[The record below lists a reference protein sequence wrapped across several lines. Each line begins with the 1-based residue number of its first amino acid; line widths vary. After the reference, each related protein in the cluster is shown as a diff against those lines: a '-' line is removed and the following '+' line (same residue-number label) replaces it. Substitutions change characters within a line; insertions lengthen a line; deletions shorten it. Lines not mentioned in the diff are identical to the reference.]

1 MVQDFLLN
9 PNIAYLFL
17 IGGFSL
23 SLMAVLTP
31 GTGLLEIG
39 AFFCLIFAGY
49 GVYNLPI
56 NFWALAILLLGV
68 FPFIIAVRKS
78 GRLIYLGVSILTLV
92 IGSVYLFK
100 GELWWQAAVNPVL
113 AIVVS
118 IIVGGFFWIVARK
131 TLEADAAPLSHD
143 LSGLI
148 GAAGETKSHVHH
160 EGTVQILGELWAA
173 RSEEPIPAG
182 ESIRVIHREGFILD
196 VVKESKLDASE

>member
-39 AFFCLIFAGY
+39 AFFCLLFAGY

-56 NFWALAILLLGV
+56 NYWALAILLIGV
-68 FPFIIAVRKS
+68 FPFIWAVRKS
-78 GRLIYLGVSILTLV
+78 GRLLYLGVSILTLV
-92 IGSVYLFK
+92 IGSAYLFK
-100 GELWWQAAVNPVL
+100 GNLWWQPAVSPVL
-113 AIVVS
+113 ALVVS
-118 IIVGGFFWIVARK
+118 ILVGGFFWIVARK
-131 TLEADAAPLSHD
+131 TLEADAAPPSHD

-148 GAAGETKSHVHH
+148 GAVGESKSHVHH
-160 EGTVQILGELWAA
+160 EGSVQVQGELWAA
-173 RSEEPIPAG
+173 RSDEPIPPG
-182 ESIRVIHREGFILD
+182 SLIRVINRDGFILE
-196 VVKESKLDASE
+196 VVQEAETDAGN